1 MCAKGEYV
9 CHVNRCL
16 FPCLMMSMLFLGGCR
31 QQARG
36 ERLVRRASATE
47 CSLERE
53 KVCAGR
59 VDIRPAVQLCEAK
72 LVDVPIPLGAQVV
85 QSYDAES
92 GCEGNDTFLS
102 YRAEMR
108 ADELTLFYRQQME
121 QMGWQQT
128 RLFCGPEKLISFKK
142 PDKRCAISI
151 RPQMRGLSEVTIF
164 LAGHT
169 RL

>member
-1 MCAKGEYV
+1 
-9 CHVNRCL
+9 
-16 FPCLMMSMLFLGGCR
+16 MMSMLFLGGCR

-72 LVDVPIPLGAQVV
+72 LVDVPIPLGAQVA
-85 QSYDAES
+85 QSHDADL
-92 GCEGNDTFLS
+92 GCDGDDTFLS
-102 YRAEMR
+102 YRTAMSV
-108 ADELTLFYRQQME
+108 DELTLFYRQQME

-128 RLFCGPEKLISFKK
+128 RLFRGPELLVNFKK

-151 RPQMRGLSEVTIF
+151 RPQRVDMSDVTIF
-164 LAGHT
+164 LSGIA
-169 RL
+169 